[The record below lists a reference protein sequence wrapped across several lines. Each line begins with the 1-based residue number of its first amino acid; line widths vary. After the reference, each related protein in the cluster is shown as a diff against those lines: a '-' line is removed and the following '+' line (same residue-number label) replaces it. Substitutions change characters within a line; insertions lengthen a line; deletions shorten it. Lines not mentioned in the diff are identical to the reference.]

1 MLFFTIFANINIPK
15 KLIRQVYKTIDS
27 MIRFNQLKF
36 FALKIIVLIIAASA
50 TTDEICAQENR
61 RSPAPAPA
69 ERIFLGGNFGLQLG
83 TYAYLEFSPVAGYWL
98 APRISVAAGP
108 SFKYYKDPY
117 GSSDVWGWKGYTR
130 FAIINDLSNI
140 IPSALGI
147 SFYLHGEFE
156 SLSFKTSYLGIQS
169 DAQRQQVN
177 TAFAGAGMSQPLGSR
192 GNINFTLLWVVDDGG
207 FMIYNNPEYRIEF
220 VFRFFA
226 PRPQRVEPYY

>member
-1 MLFFTIFANINIPK
+1 MIMLK
-15 KLIRQVYKTIDS
+15 RSGL
-27 MIRFNQLKF
+27 
-36 FALKIIVLIIAASA
+36 FALNIVMLLLIMTAS
-50 TTDEICAQENR
+50 TGEICAQENR
-61 RSPAPAPA
+61 RSPAPAPS
-69 ERIFLGGNFGLQLG
+69 ERIFLGGNFGLQFG

-147 SFYLHGEFE
+147 SFYLHGEYE
-156 SLSFKTSYLGIQS
+156 SLSFRSSYLGIQS
-169 DAQRQQVN
+169 DASRQQVN

-192 GNINFTLLWVVDDGG
+192 GNINLTLLWVVDDGG
-207 FMIYNNPEYRIEF
+207 YMIYNNPEYRIEF

-226 PRPQRVEPYY
+226 PRPVRVESY

>member
-1 MLFFTIFANINIPK
+1 
-15 KLIRQVYKTIDS
+15 
-27 MIRFNQLKF
+27 MIRFNRLKF
-36 FALKIIVLIIAASA
+36 SPLKIVLLILVTEAA
-50 TTDEICAQENR
+50 TYDINAQENR
-61 RSPAPAPA
+61 RSPAPAPS
-69 ERIFLGGNFGLQLG
+69 ERVYMGGNFGLQLG

-130 FAIINDLSNI
+130 FAIISDLSNI

-147 SFYLHGEFE
+147 SFYLHGEYE

-169 DAQRQQVN
+169 DSPRHQVN

-192 GNINFTLLWVVDDGG
+192 GNINLTLLWVVDDGG
-207 FMIYNNPEYRIEF
+207 YRIYNNPEYRIEF

-226 PRPQRVEPYY
+226 PRPAISESYY

>member
-1 MLFFTIFANINIPK
+1 MIC
-15 KLIRQVYKTIDS
+15 QVYKTIDN
-27 MIRFNQLKF
+27 MIRFKRLNF
-36 FALKIIVLIIAASA
+36 SALRIITLLLITIAS
-50 TTDEICAQENR
+50 TYEICAQENR

-117 GSSDVWGWKGYTR
+117 GSSDVWGWKAYTR

-147 SFYLHGEFE
+147 SFYLHGEYE

-169 DAQRQQVN
+169 DAPRQQVN

-192 GNINFTLLWVVDDGG
+192 GNINLTLLWVVDDGG

-226 PRPQRVEPYY
+226 PTPARVETYY